1 MTASQQSSLKDYSFG
16 ITCVYQTRLII
27 NESDINTQ
35 GLVRTIGDAV
45 GDVLSA
51 QVDAAPYV
59 NLIDEQ
65 ESIQSTTQAIAL
77 LLERELE
84 TNGAKPVT
92 ASHDLIYD
100 DVGNFDL
107 KVNGSFESNDSFEL
121 CIIACSPV
129 KNDATN

>member
-1 MTASQQSSLKDYSFG
+1 MTATQQSSLKDYSFG
-16 ITCVYQTRLII
+16 ITCAYQTRLII
-27 NESDINTQ
+27 NEPDVNTQ

-51 QVDAAPYV
+51 QVDTAPYV

-100 DVGNFDL
+100 DAGNFDL

-121 CIIACSPV
+121 RIIACSPA

>member
-1 MTASQQSSLKDYSFG
+1 MTATQQSSLKDYSFG
-16 ITCVYQTRLII
+16 ITCVYQTRPII
-27 NESDINTQ
+27 NESDVNTQ
-35 GLVRTIGDAV
+35 GLVRTIGDAI
-45 GDVLSA
+45 GDALSA
-51 QVDAAPYV
+51 QVDTAPYV

-100 DVGNFDL
+100 DAGNFDL

-121 CIIACSPV
+121 HIIACAPA

>member
-1 MTASQQSSLKDYSFG
+1 MTAAQQSSLKDYSFG

-27 NESDINTQ
+27 NESDVNTP
-35 GLVRTIGDAV
+35 GLVRTIGDAI

-51 QVDAAPYV
+51 QVDTAPYV

-65 ESIQSTTQAIAL
+65 ESIQSTTQAITL

-100 DVGNFDL
+100 DAGNFDL

-121 CIIACSPV
+121 RIIACSPA